1 MSRIT
6 HLNDGS
12 MIKADVVESFDRA
25 VANPTNLYTD
35 GSINW
40 NFVDADMH
48 LDCGYYS
55 GSYIAECFDKL
66 ADDYDLDVAWDRLQ
80 VLKTD
85 YLGMEAV

>member
-25 VANPTNLYTD
+25 VDNPENINTD
-35 GSINW
+35 G
-40 NFVDADMH
+40 
-48 LDCGYYS
+48 
-55 GSYIAECFDKL
+55 YIDEAFEYM
-66 ADDYDLDVAWDRLQ
+66 AADYDLNIAWDRLQ